1 MRRGMTGLVV
11 ALTAAVILGG
21 CAGDDD
27 NTEAAVSS
35 TTSPPATTSAAP
47 TTTVPTTTLPPTTT
61 STTAPT
67 DTTGAPPSTIVPVP
81 GTLALTRVEFG
92 TDPYAVV
99 TNVGNEPVGLAGKWL
114 VNGTMSAQLDPPGT
128 GTIQP
133 GRTAVIVLGGEPPP
147 QFVGVQV
154 VVDLGTALGSIDASG
169 GELLLVN
176 DLAPIDQDSVID
188 YVAWGAGPHLNQATA
203 DAAGIWSRDASV
215 ELAPEAI
222 SISSPG
228 TLGGGVEDWKADVGG

>member
-1 MRRGMTGLVV
+1 M
-11 ALTAAVILGG
+11 
-21 CAGDDD
+21 
-27 NTEAAVSS
+27 SS
-35 TTSPPATTSAAP
+35 TTSPPVTTSTAP

-99 TNVGNEPVGLAGKWL
+99 TNVGNEPVDLAGNWL
-114 VNGTMSAQLDPPGT
+114 VSGTMRAQLDPPGI

-169 GELLLVN
+169 GELLL
-176 DLAPIDQDSVID
+176 
-188 YVAWGAGPHLNQATA
+188 AT
-203 DAAGIWSRDASV
+203 
-215 ELAPEAI
+215 
-222 SISSPG
+222 
-228 TLGGGVEDWKADVGG
+228 